1 MAPHPWPDTRLP
13 AAETMPQEFQVHPR
27 PGPARS
33 GNCSTPKRVTTE
45 RTSGPAVCVASFP
58 RQPLEVH
65 FLVRRR
71 PAAQPVASTIM
82 SKITAILPAA
92 GLGTRMGAETPKQF
106 LELDGSPILIHS
118 IRKIA
123 SCELVTEIIIA
134 TRAEEVAKLAER
146 LHSEKFRQTVR
157 VVKGGDT
164 RQESVAAALKQVAE
178 GTEIVLVHDA
188 VRPFVTREQIA
199 RVIEEAR
206 NCGAAIL
213 GIPAMDTV
221 KEVKRTSLP
230 EDVALIT
237 MTVPRERVVLAQ
249 TPQVFQTKVLKEAFA
264 RAEADGVN
272 ASDEAGLVERLG
284 QEVHVVLG
292 SERNIKI
299 TKPADM
305 DLANFYLQREKAPKA

>member
-1 MAPHPWPDTRLP
+1 ECGV
-13 AAETMPQEFQVHPR
+13 ETGGGRGGRGNGWTQKGV
-27 PGPARS
+27 RS
-33 GNCSTPKRVTTE
+33 E
-45 RTSGPAVCVASFP
+45 RISGPAVCGASFP

-71 PAAQPVASTIM
+71 PVAQPVGNTIM

-106 LELDGSPILIHS
+106 LELEGSPILIHS
-118 IRKIA
+118 IRRIA

-188 VRPFVTREQIA
+188 VRPFVTREQI
-199 RVIEEAR
+199 
-206 NCGAAIL
+206 
-213 GIPAMDTV
+213 
-221 KEVKRTSLP
+221 
-230 EDVALIT
+230 
-237 MTVPRERVVLAQ
+237 
-249 TPQVFQTKVLKEAFA
+249 
-264 RAEADGVN
+264 
-272 ASDEAGLVERLG
+272 
-284 QEVHVVLG
+284 
-292 SERNIKI
+292 
-299 TKPADM
+299 
-305 DLANFYLQREKAPKA
+305 

>member
-1 MAPHPWPDTRLP
+1 MT
-13 AAETMPQEFQVHPR
+13 
-27 PGPARS
+27 GAR
-33 GNCSTPKRVTTE
+33 GLAGCEP
-45 RTSGPAVCVASFP
+45 SFP
-58 RQPLEVH
+58 GVRVGVH
-65 FLVRRR
+65 FGVRRR
-71 PAAQPVASTIM
+71 LTGQPVGATIM

-106 LELDGSPILIHS
+106 LELDGTSILVHS
-118 IRKIA
+118 VRKLA
-123 SCELVTEIIIA
+123 SCELVTEIIVA
-134 TRAEEVAKLAER
+134 TRGEEVARLVDRLREEKL
-146 LHSEKFRQTVR
+146 RQPIR

-206 NCGAAIL
+206 SCGAAIL

-237 MTVPRERVVLAQ
+237 MTIPRERVVLAQ
-249 TPQVFQTKVLKEAFA
+249 TPQAFRTKILQEAFA
-264 RAEADGVN
+264 RAEVDGVS

-305 DLANFYLQREKAPKA
+305 ELANFYLEREKAHRA